1 MSKLDGRYAV
11 PVLIVMFLASIVV
24 SQSVVRITRAPGVD
38 FYQFWG
44 VPVAQRL
51 TGHTLG
57 SPYRDGKRYVETLRA
72 YAGRA
77 NDTKLRAATAFWSG
91 PDFAGSPLLYTVF
104 SVVSSQYSFAVG
116 VFQALQVFFVL
127 GAFLLLG
134 RLYRHDLFS
143 MLCLAL
149 LCILFYNPLL
159 SDFHVANLGALQL
172 VYLAGLLWL
181 GDAIGRVSA
190 ASRRMR
196 LAALFLGAL
205 ALLTLCKPTVVLISA
220 LLVVHLGVRYGPRL
234 LLTAALPAVA
244 VAAIL
249 FALPSWHFGSWAVWR
264 EWYDFVYG
272 ANPRMLVRP
281 VTSGNYSTALLLSSW
296 LGLDVFS
303 VSLVLLALLT
313 ASLVAVAAWSA
324 RAGGAAASLAL
335 TAWAAVKRI
344 FGDMSLVLA
353 IGLVVTTVTSPLYWL
368 HYYSLLLIPILWLL
382 GTAGRSTT
390 LPWLAVVATVLSSA
404 MLEILL
410 RPLQLGDTAPASIA
424 SSWLPLWGA
433 VLIVVASPVADA
445 PARTPDRAPE
455 PRTAAAEP
463 STPAPRSRRRR
474 R

>member
-1 MSKLDGRYAV
+1 MSRLDGRYAV
-11 PVLIVMFLASIVV
+11 PVLIVLFLASIVV
-24 SQSVVRITRAPGVD
+24 SQSVVRISRAPGVD

-57 SPYRDGKRYVETLRA
+57 SPYRDGKRYVETLRGQA
-72 YAGRA
+72 ARA
-77 NDTKLRAATAFWSG
+77 NDGKLRSANAFWSG

-116 VFQALQVFFVL
+116 VFQASQVFFVL

-134 RLYRHDLFS
+134 RVYRHDLFPV
-143 MLCLAL
+143 LCLAF

-181 GDAIGRVSA
+181 GDAIGRAAAVSW
-190 ASRRMR
+190 RIG
-196 LAALFLGAL
+196 LAALFLTAL
-205 ALLTLCKPTVVLISA
+205 ALLTLCKPNVVLISA
-220 LLVVHLGVRYGPRL
+220 LLVVHLGVRHGPRL
-234 LLTAALPAVA
+234 LLTAALPAV
-244 VAAIL
+244 VAAGIL
-249 FALPSWHFGSWAVWR
+249 FALPGWYFGSWAVWR
-264 EWYDFVYG
+264 EWYDFIYG

-281 VTSGNYSTALLLSSW
+281 VTSGNFSTALLLSSW
-296 LGLDVFS
+296 FGLNVFN
-303 VSLVLLALLT
+303 VSLVLLGLLA
-313 ASLVAVAAWSA
+313 ASLVVVAAWST
-324 RAGGAAASLAL
+324 RASGAAASFAL
-335 TAWAAVKRI
+335 TAWAAVKRV

-382 GTAGRSTT
+382 GTAGRSRA
-390 LPWLAVVATVLSSA
+390 LPWLAVVAMVLSSA

-410 RPLQLGDTAPASIA
+410 RPLQLADAVPASIA
-424 SSWLPLWGA
+424 SSWLPLWCA
-433 VLIVVASPVADA
+433 VLVVIASPDVHADG
-445 PARTPDRAPE
+445 RIPDRAPE
-455 PRTAAAEP
+455 PRAPAAEP
-463 STPAPRSRRRR
+463 APAPRSRRRR